1 MNQTGKRKARI
12 LVVDDDPGLL
22 RLLTIRLRAESYDVE
37 AVESAAQALAA
48 SSRFR
53 PDLVITDLRMD
64 QMDGIGLLKELQ
76 NRWPGLKV
84 IILTAHGT
92 IPDAVQATQMG
103 AFGFLTKPVD
113 KQELLDQVQKALR
126 ISGFGAS
133 DEDWRAEIVTRSA
146 AMEEKLAQ
154 AHMVAGTDA
163 RVLITGESGTGKE
176 LLARAIHRGSPRR
189 NKPFVAINCSAMAE
203 ELLESELFGHEK
215 GSFTGATRAHRGLF
229 MAADG
234 GTLMLDEIGDMPMR
248 LQVKLLRVLQENV
261 IRPVG
266 STDAIATNVRVISAT
281 HRDLQQ
287 LMASG
292 QFRED
297 LYYRLNVVHIEMPSL
312 NRRREDIPLLVAH
325 FLAQIAKE
333 SGVRKIYAPEAVE
346 LLATADWPGNIRQL
360 QNVVRQ
366 NVALSQTPIIPVEL
380 VQQSLGGTPGR
391 LPSFDEARDE
401 FTRSY
406 LSQILQITGGNVS
419 QAARLARRN
428 RTDFYKLLAR
438 HQLTPEGVQAALGGA
453 AARVPRSAAR
463 YRAALSAASGTFL
476 PNWVASMLSCPAGRR
491 VSAGS
496 RRLRGARQV
505 AARHGER
512 LAHRLRLG
520 ALARHAQVQV
530 LRIVP
535 GVIQPQ
541 VRRGHHHPLGH
552 DDRALD
558 AVLQLPHVARPAVG
572 LDGTDRI
579 RGEPA
584 RGLAEALGDL
594 LQQELREQQTVALA
608 VLERRDAHRHFTDAI
623 EEVIAE
629 GAA

>member
-1 MNQTGKRKARI
+1 VSNKDTILNQTGKRKARI

-92 IPDAVQATQMG
+92 IPDAVNATQMG

-176 LLARAIHRGSPRR
+176 LLARAIHKGSPRR

-203 ELLESELFGHEK
+203 NLLESELFGHEK

-248 LQVKLLRVLQENV
+248 LQVKLLRVVQEKSV
-261 IRPVG
+261 RPVG
-266 STDAIATNVRVISAT
+266 EAREETVDVRILSAT
-281 HRDLQQ
+281 HKNLADLVAQG
-287 LMASG
+287 L
-292 QFRED
+292 FRED
-297 LYYRLNVVHIEMPSL
+297 LFYRINVIELRVPAL
-312 NRRREDIPLLVAH
+312 RERSGDITE
-325 FLAQIAKE
+325 IA
-333 SGVRKIYAPEAVE
+333 AA
-346 LLATADWPGNIRQL
+346 
-360 QNVVRQ
+360 
-366 NVALSQTPIIPVEL
+366 
-380 VQQSLGGTPGR
+380 
-391 LPSFDEARDE
+391 
-401 FTRSY
+401 
-406 LSQILQITGGNVS
+406 ILQ
-419 QAARLARRN
+419 RLARR
-428 RTDFYKLLAR
+428 A
-438 HQLTPEGVQAALGGA
+438 GGA
-453 AARVPRSAAR
+453 AAQISPQAVTLLEAYP
-463 YRAALSAASGTFL
+463 F
-476 PNWVASMLSCPAGRR
+476 
-491 VSAGS
+491 
-496 RRLRGARQV
+496 
-505 AARHGER
+505 
-512 LAHRLRLG
+512 
-520 ALARHAQVQV
+520 
-530 LRIVP
+530 P
-535 GVIQPQ
+535 GN
-541 VRRGHHHPLGH
+541 VR
-552 DDRALD
+552 
-558 AVLQLPHVARPAVG
+558 
-572 LDGTDRI
+572 
-579 RGEPA
+579 
-584 RGLAEALGDL
+584 
-594 LQQELREQQTVALA
+594 ELEN
-608 VLERRDAHRHFTDAI
+608 VLERALTLSTGGVIGPEHIRLRSTATPSADSPAAVAPRPVDGSTALGSQLESIERDAIIKALEKTRYNKTAAAKLLGMSFRALRYRIKKLGI
-623 EEVIAE
+623 E
-629 GAA
+629 

>member
-1 MNQTGKRKARI
+1 MTLNQTGKRKARI

-22 RLLTIRLRAESYDVE
+22 RLLTIRLRAENYDVE
-37 AVESAAQALAA
+37 AVESGQLALAA
-48 SSRFR
+48 ASRFR

-92 IPDAVQATQMG
+92 IPDAVHATQMG

-133 DEDWRAEIVTRSA
+133 DEDWRADIITRSA

-163 RVLITGESGTGKE
+163 RVLITGDSGTGKE
-176 LLARAIHRGSPRR
+176 LLARAIHSASPRR

-203 ELLESELFGHEK
+203 NLLESELFGHEK

-229 MAADG
+229 LAADG

-248 LQVKLLRVLQENV
+248 LQVKLLRVLQENL

-266 STDAIATNVRVISAT
+266 GPDAIPINVRVISAT

-287 LMASG
+287 LMSGG

-297 LYYRLNVVHIEMPSL
+297 LYYRLNVVHIEMPPLS
-312 NRRREDIPLLVAH
+312 RRREDIPLLVAH

-380 VQQSLGGTPGR
+380 VQQSLGGGPGR

-419 QAARLARRN
+419 QAARLAKRN
-428 RTDFYKLLAR
+428 RTDFYKLLGR
-438 HQLTPEGVQAALGGA
+438 HQLTPEEFKQ
-453 AARVPRSAAR
+453 R
-463 YRAALSAASGTFL
+463 
-476 PNWVASMLSCPAGRR
+476 
-491 VSAGS
+491 
-496 RRLRGARQV
+496 
-505 AARHGER
+505 
-512 LAHRLRLG
+512 
-520 ALARHAQVQV
+520 
-530 LRIVP
+530 
-535 GVIQPQ
+535 
-541 VRRGHHHPLGH
+541 
-552 DDRALD
+552 
-558 AVLQLPHVARPAVG
+558 
-572 LDGTDRI
+572 
-579 RGEPA
+579 
-584 RGLAEALGDL
+584 
-594 LQQELREQQTVALA
+594 
-608 VLERRDAHRHFTDAI
+608 
-623 EEVIAE
+623 
-629 GAA
+629 

>member
-1 MNQTGKRKARI
+1 LNQTGKRKARI

-48 SSRFR
+48 ASRFR

-126 ISGFGAS
+126 ISGFSAS

-146 AMEEKLAQ
+146 VMEEKLAQ

-176 LLARAIHRGSPRR
+176 LLARAIHRASPRR
-189 NKPFVAINCSAMAE
+189 NKPFVAVNCSAMAE
-203 ELLESELFGHEK
+203 NLLESELFGHEK
-215 GSFTGATRAHRGLF
+215 TSPGATRAHQGLF
-229 MAADG
+229 LAADG
-234 GTLMLDEIGDMPMR
+234 GTLLLDEIGDMPMR
-248 LQVKLLRVLQENV
+248 LQVKLLRVLQENA
-261 IRPVG
+261 IHPVG
-266 STDAIATNVRVISAT
+266 SEEAIPVNVRVISST

-287 LMASG
+287 LMAGG

-297 LYYRLNVVHIEMPSL
+297 LYYRLNVVHIEIPPLS
-312 NRRREDIPLLVAH
+312 RRREDIPLLVAH
-325 FLAQIAKE
+325 FLAQIARE

-380 VQQSLGGTPGR
+380 VQQSLGGSPGR

-438 HQLTPEGVQAALGGA
+438 HQLTPEEFKQ
-453 AARVPRSAAR
+453 R
-463 YRAALSAASGTFL
+463 
-476 PNWVASMLSCPAGRR
+476 
-491 VSAGS
+491 
-496 RRLRGARQV
+496 
-505 AARHGER
+505 
-512 LAHRLRLG
+512 
-520 ALARHAQVQV
+520 
-530 LRIVP
+530 
-535 GVIQPQ
+535 
-541 VRRGHHHPLGH
+541 
-552 DDRALD
+552 
-558 AVLQLPHVARPAVG
+558 
-572 LDGTDRI
+572 
-579 RGEPA
+579 
-584 RGLAEALGDL
+584 
-594 LQQELREQQTVALA
+594 
-608 VLERRDAHRHFTDAI
+608 
-623 EEVIAE
+623 
-629 GAA
+629 